1 MNQQTKTPPPPPHI
15 QRNLRRECRVFL
27 DLEEV
32 KTDRVDVARSLLVK
46 ALEHCPLG
54 VDSFR
59 RRRVL
64 ILSHLG
70 EESFVARRLVG
81 GTVMGAELVCE

>member
-1 MNQQTKTPPPPPHI
+1 M
-15 QRNLRRECRVFL
+15 
-27 DLEEV
+27 
-32 KTDRVDVARSLLVK
+32 KTDRVEVARSLLVK

-64 ILSHLG
+64 VLAHLG
-70 EESFVARRLVG
+70 EESFVAGRLVG
-81 GTVMGAELVCE
+81 GGDTMEAELSWCTCVRMFFSV